1 MNNAPTPHQRPLYL
15 SGSSTPL
22 RPSPYREG
30 QRVGR
35 EGHLI
40 QERTEVSDQI
50 FKRFDQA
57 NAINGDE
64 VNGNDGNEA
73 RQAH

>member
-1 MNNAPTPHQRPLYL
+1 M
-15 SGSSTPL
+15 
-22 RPSPYREG
+22 
-30 QRVGR
+30 GR